1 MSIRIFYDVE
11 GVRLNGWLKL
21 VKIIRQKVNERQY
34 KVGDLNFIITG
45 DSEIRSLNVKY
56 LEHDYF
62 TDVITFNY
70 NEGNRVGGEIYIS
83 IDTVAINAE
92 DYGVSVQDELKRV
105 IIHGVLH
112 LLGMND
118 ITEEERKQMRTEEDK
133 WLLLTR
139 I

>member
-1 MSIRIFYDVE
+1 VSIRIFYDVE